1 MNRIDSNST
10 VVITGASGGVGRE
23 TARLFAQK
31 HAKIALLARGKD
43 GLEGAKR
50 DVEERG
56 GRAIAI
62 PTDVSRFEE
71 VEAAAA
77 RTEQEFGPIDLW
89 INNAMVSMYSP
100 FMKMKPEEFRHI
112 VEVTFL
118 GQVYGTHC
126 ALQRM
131 LPRDRGVIVQVG
143 SALAF
148 RSIPLQSAYCAS
160 KHAIQGFTESVRSEL
175 IHQQSNVRVS
185 VVNMPALN
193 TTQFIWTKNKMPN
206 KARPTGTIFQ
216 PEVAAD
222 AILYAA
228 ENDRREV
235 MVGYTTV
242 EATLGEK
249 VVPGLLDKYLASAAW
264 NGAMLPEPADP
275 NQPNNFWEPLPGD
288 HGSRGNFDRLAWNFS
303 PQLWATKHRKPLI
316 GGLLLAGA
324 GVAAALSRETV
335 ETTAKAG
342 SAFPRRRNFLK
353 IEGDC
358 HGYHRRRIRNAAD
371 AGMGR

>member
-1 MNRIDSNST
+1 M
-10 VVITGASGGVGRE
+10 
-23 TARLFAQK
+23 
-31 HAKIALLARGKD
+31 
-43 GLEGAKR
+43 EGAKR

-56 GRAIAI
+56 GQAIAI
-62 PTDVSRFEE
+62 PTDVSQFEQ
-71 VEAAAA
+71 VESAANLAVHK
-77 RTEQEFGPIDLW
+77 FGPIDLW

-100 FMKMKPEEFRHI
+100 FMKMTPDEFRHV

-131 LPRDRGVIVQVG
+131 MPRDRGVIIQVG

-160 KHAIQGFTESVRSEL
+160 KHAVQGFTESVRSEL
-175 IHQQSNVRVS
+175 IHGKSNVRLS

-193 TTQFIWTKNKMPN
+193 TTQFTWTKNKMPY
-206 KARPTGTIFQ
+206 KARPTGTIYQ
-216 PEVAAD
+216 PEVAAE

-249 VVPGLLDKYLASAAW
+249 VVPGLLDNYLASAAW
-264 NGAMLPEPADP
+264 DGAMLPEPADP
-275 NQPNNFWEPLPGD
+275 NQPDNFWKPLPGD
-288 HGSRGNFDRLAWNFS
+288 YGSHGKFDSPCLEFQPSVVGDEASQAIARRTAVGRRGARRPFAGQERINPPRVDAIK
-303 PQLWATKHRKPLI
+303 TK
-316 GGLLLAGA
+316 LLSHI
-324 GVAAALSRETV
+324 V
-335 ETTAKAG
+335 
-342 SAFPRRRNFLK
+342 
-353 IEGDC
+353 
-358 HGYHRRRIRNAAD
+358 
-371 AGMGR
+371 